1 MKRAR
6 ATTKNEND
14 ETNATTTT
22 RAALTLEAEK
32 LRVEAENARL
42 KAELEDA
49 ASDAAKRA
57 RSAERAERRVVERDA
72 TIRALE
78 QRIRELQA
86 ELKAS
91 VELKDEYARAL
102 DARVGEVDALI
113 RVDSDADAETLR
125 ERVDEGLL
133 RAANELVHVKRECET
148 FRAAHRRL
156 EKVIELV
163 DLDVSRVKDNVAAAE
178 KALADKSDE
187 TRAHAERIADMKRE
201 LTDGVALVAR
211 CRERE
216 SDREREISALRRA
229 LAASRAQTRRLE
241 TELDAA
247 AV

>member
-1 MKRAR
+1 M
-6 ATTKNEND
+6 
-14 ETNATTTT
+14 
-22 RAALTLEAEK
+22 
-32 LRVEAENARL
+32 
-42 KAELEDA
+42 
-49 ASDAAKRA
+49 
-57 RSAERAERRVVERDA
+57 
-72 TIRALE
+72 
-78 QRIRELQA
+78 
-86 ELKAS
+86 
-91 VELKDEYARAL
+91 
-102 DARVGEVDALI
+102 
-113 RVDSDADAETLR
+113 
-125 ERVDEGLL
+125 
-133 RAANELVHVKRECET
+133 HVKRECET

-178 KALADKSDE
+178 KALADKADE
-187 TRAHAERIADMKRE
+187 TRAHAERIADMERE

>member
-1 MKRAR
+1 MRTAGAR
-6 ATTKNEND
+6 A
-14 ETNATTTT
+14 
-22 RAALTLEAEK
+22 
-32 LRVEAENARL
+32 
-42 KAELEDA
+42 
-49 ASDAAKRA
+49 
-57 RSAERAERRVVERDA
+57 
-72 TIRALE
+72 
-78 QRIRELQA
+78 
-86 ELKAS
+86 
-91 VELKDEYARAL
+91 
-102 DARVGEVDALI
+102 
-113 RVDSDADAETLR
+113 DADAETLR
-125 ERVDEGLL
+125 ERVDERLL

-187 TRAHAERIADMKRE
+187 TRAHAERIADMERE